1 MVMLKVIK
9 QLRTI
14 PKLGQEQSG
23 MHYSDQQ
30 DELHKKQKAI
40 IELRRCAK
48 LQNSHMLIVPTRV
61 LRALGMRDELLGSG
75 KLTCVNRGWINWS
88 ELLND

>member
-1 MVMLKVIK
+1 MAMLKVIK

-40 IELRRCAK
+40 IELKKCAK

-88 ELLND
+88 ELLSD